1 MHHVCKHIS
10 SQKYP
15 YHLQWSRSKIIR
27 FALEKERLI
36 MVALQDDALLLVWL
50 LGQESCTRGMLKHLT
65 NTLIG
70 LCRTLE
76 VLVSTNL
83 LADFLTLQM
92 FISMIPFNRASS
104 FWWQARGSRRLS
116 YLLGGNRLLAGLVKL
131 LDRLLIVSQILLAT
145 DEDNWE
151 AAAEVQD
158 FRDPL

>member
-1 MHHVCKHIS
+1 
-10 SQKYP
+10 
-15 YHLQWSRSKIIR
+15 
-27 FALEKERLI
+27 

-83 LADFLTLQM
+83 LADFLTL
-92 FISMIPFNRASS
+92 
-104 FWWQARGSRRLS
+104 
-116 YLLGGNRLLAGLVKL
+116 LGGNRLLAGLVKL

-145 DEDNWE
+145 NED
-151 AAAEVQD
+151 D
-158 FRDPL
+158 RKT